1 MTENQSYKGTTRDP
15 NIILPRNEFFKLSYD
30 ERRYLMNY
38 WREHFTMKT
47 ILEHMQYENSTSLYK
62 VIRRLGLPTDLRKH
76 KDRQFKEQLSQAKP
90 LKDETRRVIS
100 AAIKDSVEPTPTV
113 NEVKTLPEVQVEKEE
128 VATEEKPIT
137 KEEPTLSNIP
147 TIKVELSGEVSLL
160 EIQKVLNFAE
170 EMGLTIKVQG

>member
-1 MTENQSYKGTTRDP
+1 MSINQFQRDP

-38 WREHFTMKT
+38 WREHFTTKT
-47 ILEHMQYENSTSLYK
+47 IMEFMGYENSTSLYK

-76 KDRQFKEQLSQAKP
+76 KDKQFKEQLSQAKP

-128 VATEEKPIT
+128 AS
-137 KEEPTLSNIP
+137 KEEPTLSNVP
-147 TIKVELSGEVSLL
+147 TIKVGLSGEVSLL

>member
-1 MTENQSYKGTTRDP
+1 MDNNQFQRDP
-15 NIILPRNEFFKLSYD
+15 NVILPRNEFFNLSQD
-30 ERRYLMNY
+30 EKRYLMNY
-38 WREHFTMKT
+38 WREHFTTKT
-47 ILEHMQYENSTSLYK
+47 IMEFMGYENSTSLYK

-76 KDRQFKEQLSQAKP
+76 KDKQFKEQLSQAKP

-100 AAIKDSVEPTPTV
+100 AAIKDTIEPTPTV
-113 NEVKTLPEVQVEKEE
+113 NEVKTLPEVQVEKEK
-128 VATEEKPIT
+128 VS
-137 KEEPTLSNIP
+137 KEEPVLSNVP

>member
-1 MTENQSYKGTTRDP
+1 MDNNQFQRDP
-15 NIILPRNEFFKLSYD
+15 NVILPRNEFFNLSYD

-38 WREHFTMKT
+38 WREHFTTKT
-47 ILEHMQYENSTSLYK
+47 IMEFMGYENSTSLYK

-76 KDRQFKEQLSQAKP
+76 KDKQFKEQLSQAKP

-100 AAIKDSVEPTPTV
+100 AAIKDSVEPTPTA
-113 NEVKTLPEVQVEKEE
+113 NEVETLPEVQVEKEE
-128 VATEEKPIT
+128 VS
-137 KEEPTLSNIP
+137 KEEPTLSNVP
-147 TIKVELSGEVSLL
+147 TIKVGLSGEVSLL

>member
-1 MTENQSYKGTTRDP
+1 MDNNQYESQTQQKQELDP
-15 NIILPRNEFFKLSYD
+15 RIVLPREEFFRLGYD
-30 ERRYLMNY
+30 DRRRLMKY
-38 WREHFTMKT
+38 WRENYNTKYIM
-47 ILEHMQYENSTSLYK
+47 EHMQYNNSTSLYK
-62 VIRRLGLPTDLRKH
+62 VIRRLGLPTDMRKE
-76 KDRQFKEQLSQAKP
+76 KDKRAREQLSQAKP

-100 AAIKDSVEPTPTV
+100 AAIKDTIEPTPTV

-128 VATEEKPIT
+128 VS
-137 KEEPTLSNIP
+137 KEEPTLSNVP

>member
-1 MTENQSYKGTTRDP
+1 MDNNQFQRDP
-15 NIILPRNEFFKLSYD
+15 NVILPRNEFFKLSYE

-38 WREHFTMKT
+38 WREHFTT
-47 ILEHMQYENSTSLYK
+47 RLILDQMGYENSTSLYK
-62 VIRRLGLPTDLRKH
+62 VIRRLGLPTDLRKY
-76 KDRQFKEQLSQAKP
+76 KDKQFKEQLSQAKP

-100 AAIKDSVEPTPTV
+100 AAIKDTIEPTPTV

-128 VATEEKPIT
+128 VS
-137 KEEPTLSNIP
+137 KEEPTLSNVP

>member
-1 MTENQSYKGTTRDP
+1 MDNNQFQRDP
-15 NIILPRNEFFKLSYD
+15 NVILPRNEFFKLSYE

-38 WREHFTMKT
+38 WREHFTTKT
-47 ILEHMQYENSTSLYK
+47 IMEFMGYENSTSLYK

-76 KDRQFKEQLSQAKP
+76 KDKQFKEQLSQAKP

-100 AAIKDSVEPTPTV
+100 AAIKDTIEPTPTA

-128 VATEEKPIT
+128 VS
-137 KEEPTLSNIP
+137 KEEPTLSNVP